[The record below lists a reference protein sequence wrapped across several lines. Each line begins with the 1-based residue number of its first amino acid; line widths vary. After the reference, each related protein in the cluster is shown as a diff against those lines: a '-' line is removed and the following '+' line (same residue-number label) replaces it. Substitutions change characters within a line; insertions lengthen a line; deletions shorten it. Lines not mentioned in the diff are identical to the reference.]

1 MLSQKLLTEE
11 EVNFLSPQ
19 QLFCAVDNLVTFKH
33 LSLKGSLVSTVIL
46 FVLLILLPFSIK

>member
-19 QLFCAVDNLVTFKH
+19 QLFCAVDNFFTFKH

-46 FVLLILLPFSIK
+46 FVL